1 MEEITRFANPELLWI
16 LLVLIPM
23 TAYYIFRTRQGGAAI
38 QISTVAGIDGASKS
52 IKYYLRHL
60 PFVLRC
66 CAIALLIIAL
76 ARPQS
81 SEQGSKTSTEG
92 IDIMLAMD
100 VSSSMLARDFK
111 PDRISVARE
120 TASKFIVDRPNDR
133 IGIVVFA
140 GESFT
145 QSPLTT
151 DKRTLLNLMSQIR
164 SGIIED
170 GTAIGNG
177 LATAINRLKESDAAS
192 KVIILLTDGVNN
204 AGQITP
210 VTAADIAQTFGIK
223 VYTIGVGTMGTALY
237 PQIDAW
243 GTTVMVSMKV
253 EIDEEVLRQIAE
265 KTGGEYF
272 RATDNQTLGQ
282 IYDKINELEK
292 TKIETD
298 DFTRYN
304 ELYAKYAL
312 WALVLLAAEFI
323 IQKLWLRRIP

>member
-243 GTTVMVSMKV
+243 GNTVMAPMKV